1 MISLSQIITAINIR
15 ILNDFLKH
23 DKPIT
28 LTITSNIGQGK
39 GVDCLDC

>member
-15 ILNDFLKH
+15 ISNDFLKH
-23 DKPIT
+23 DKP
-28 LTITSNIGQGK
+28 ITSNIGQGK